1 MRQISAS
8 GFCAFRPPLTI
19 GKIRP
24 IFDGRVSSKRPVN
37 QSQAL
42 IISELQ
48 TSRWRTHPIGQKLPV
63 ALSIL
68 LQELKQILTDLTV
81 RYSASNLQRWGFV

>member
-1 MRQISAS
+1 M
-8 GFCAFRPPLTI
+8 I

-42 IISELQ
+42 IIGELQ
-48 TSRWRTHPIGQKLPV
+48 TSRWRTHPIGQKPSPNRENYYLKP
-63 ALSIL
+63 AIHCSTKDGGKNRQIFKSISL
-68 LQELKQILTDLTV
+68 FSQEI
-81 RYSASNLQRWGFV
+81 